1 MRLNKHFSIILLLIF
16 FLILSCKK
24 ENHPNQE
31 NFRIA
36 FISDVHLLDV
46 KGTLEDIGYSGI
58 DNPKTGE
65 KVLIRTMEAQLHST
79 RLFNENYFAFKEAL
93 DDVVKRGIKLV
104 ALPGDFSD
112 DGQPINVKGL
122 NKILNEYSQKH
133 GISFFITT
141 GNHDPTS
148 PFGEEAGKK
157 DFMGPQGQ
165 RQPIMSSD
173 GIYQAVSGELPVLIS
188 KDIKEMGYEE
198 IVNEL
203 SQHGFFPLESY
214 TYWETPF
221 SNYSYDTY
229 SFSEAKKSASLEN
242 RTYKITEG
250 STPQPDVSYLVE
262 PVEGLWLVAIDA
274 NVYVPKED
282 GLHFHGASIGYN
294 QVIEYKKHLID
305 WVARIVQKAKK
316 HDKEVVA
323 FSHYPMID
331 FNDGASSTMKKL
343 FGDKALQ
350 AHRIPKNEVAQMFA
364 DAGLQIHFGGHMHIN
379 DSGIITTD
387 KGNTLANIQVPSL
400 AAYQPAYKILEK
412 KTGPFWDVK
421 TVVLDKVKNYD
432 EFFELYDREHEYLT
446 HSNSQN
452 IWNKEI
458 LNAEDYLHF
467 TDFHLQE
474 LVRLRFLPSEWP
486 DNLKSLLLEN
496 SGMDLLVLSHL
507 KSEIATEA
515 FKTTEAWQTASKE
528 AQEQLSSSNLSES
541 DFTNWTGLDWIT
553 DFYRLRSGDELAQN
567 AISDRHMKAYR
578 LIIQNLA
585 LNKAD
590 SLKQLKNFGQIF
602 EYQLHSE
609 PSGNFTIDLQKK
621 MLIPHEVV
629 NDQSISPNALGNH
642 NDNSGK

>member
-1 MRLNKHFSIILLLIF
+1 MFKNGLYIVFF
-16 FLILSCKK
+16 FLMISCKK
-24 ENHPNQE
+24 ENRPNQE

-46 KGTLEDIGYSGI
+46 KGTLEDIGYGGI

-65 KVLIRTMEAQLHST
+65 KALIRTMEAQLHST

-112 DGQPINVKGL
+112 DGQPINVRGL
-122 NKILNEYSQKH
+122 NKILNEYTRKH
-133 GISFFITT
+133 GITFFITT

-157 DFMGPQGQ
+157 DFMGPEGQ
-165 RQPIMSSD
+165 RQPIMSSE
-173 GIYQAVSGELPVLIS
+173 GLYQSQSGELPVLIS
-188 KDIKEMGYEE
+188 EDIKEMGYEE
-198 IVNEL
+198 IVKEL
-203 SQHGFFPLESY
+203 SEHGFFPLESY
-214 TYWETPF
+214 AYWETPF
-221 SNYSYDTY
+221 SKYTYDAY
-229 SFSEAKKSASLEN
+229 SFSKAKKHASLEN
-242 RTYKITEG
+242 RTYQITEG

-294 QVIEYKKHLID
+294 QVIKYKKHLVD

-316 HDKEVVA
+316 HGKEVVA

-331 FNDGASSTMKKL
+331 FNDGASSTMKQL

-350 AHRIPKNEVAQMFA
+350 AHRIPKNEVAQLFA
-364 DAGLQIHFGGHMHIN
+364 DAGLEIHFGGHMHIN
-379 DSGIITTD
+379 DSGIITTE

-432 EFFELYDREHEYLT
+432 EFFELYDREHDYLT
-446 HSNSQN
+446 QSKSPN
-452 IWNKEI
+452 IWNKEV
-458 LNAEDYLHF
+458 LEAKDYLDF
-467 TDFHLQE
+467 TNFHLQE
-474 LVRLRFLPSEWP
+474 LVRLRFLPSDWP
-486 DNLKSLLLEN
+486 ENLKSLLLEN

-507 KSEIATEA
+507 KSEITTDAL
-515 FKTTEAWQTASKE
+515 KTTEAWQTASKE
-528 AQEQLSSSNLSES
+528 AQEQLSSSNLSET
-541 DFTNWTGLDWIT
+541 DFTHWTGLDWIT
-553 DFYRLRSGDELAQN
+553 DFYRLRGGDELAKK
-567 AISDRHMKAYR
+567 AISYKQLKAYQ

-585 LNKAD
+585 NNKTK
-590 SLKQLKNFGQIF
+590 SLILLKDFVEIF
-602 EYQLHSE
+602 EYQLNSE
-609 PSGNFTIDLQKK
+609 PAGDFTIDLQKK
-621 MLIPHEVV
+621 MLIPHKE
-629 NDQSISPNALGNH
+629 IS
-642 NDNSGK
+642 D